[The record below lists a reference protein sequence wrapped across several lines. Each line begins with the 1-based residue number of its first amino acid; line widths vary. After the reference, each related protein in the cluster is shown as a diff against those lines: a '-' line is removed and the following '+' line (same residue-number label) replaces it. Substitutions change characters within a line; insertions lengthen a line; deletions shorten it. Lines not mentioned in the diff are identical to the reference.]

1 MMTPKHILEQQAEQ
15 GNVDAQLELAF
26 LYRDGLICNR
36 SYENAE
42 YWTLKAAEQGD
53 VTAIGCQYYYG
64 YGVEKSYEKAV
75 EWYTKAAEMG
85 NARAQ
90 YCLGSLY
97 HDGQIAMQSYLKSVD
112 KSFNTYLKAEET
124 SYKKAVEWFIKS
136 AEQGYARAQY
146 ALGVCYEYGNGVEFS
161 YVKAAE
167 WYTKA
172 AEKGYVWAQ
181 YDLAFYYKKRQR
193 CGAIL

>member
-1 MMTPKHILEQQAEQ
+1 MTPKHILEQQAEQ

-26 LYRDGLICNR
+26 LYRDGLLCNR
-36 SYENAE
+36 SDEKAE

-64 YGVEKSYEKAV
+64 YEVEKSYEKAL

-97 HDGQIAMQSYLKSVD
+97 HDGQVAMQSYLKGVD
-112 KSFNTYLKAEET
+112 KSFNTY
-124 SYKKAVEWFIKS
+124 
-136 AEQGYARAQY
+136 
-146 ALGVCYEYGNGVEFS
+146 
-161 YVKAAE
+161 
-167 WYTKA
+167 
-172 AEKGYVWAQ
+172 
-181 YDLAFYYKKRQR
+181 
-193 CGAIL
+193 